1 MKDLTKLKLIFFLKF
16 MAEAMFIPFLAL
28 YYKSLGFNE
37 GIIGLFIAIPPLIGI
52 CLTPIY
58 SIICKN
64 VKVAKNAFSIIS
76 ILSLICMIL
85 YFKFTSFA
93 GLLTVIIL
101 FNIFHANNFGLLEA
115 FASVC
120 ATSNNTDYSKI
131 RVYGSFAYV
140 SGLILSGF
148 IARISSFYYAV
159 LIAGILTIFAIVI
172 SFFLH
177 VTPSNEI
184 VEKRDL
190 RMLFKNKKY
199 FIFII
204 FMALFIGTTNVADDF
219 YSTYLRETKGFSNDT
234 YGYLQA
240 SFIVIEGLVIVF
252 LFSFKKKFKFKH
264 LYFLAIFFPIIRY
277 FLSALNASLPI
288 IVLIGLTRGITWG
301 IHSYLWAQFIVNIV
315 GKKNGTFGVM
325 IAVMTLNFYQAI
337 MKIVLGRVIDMTS
350 YFIFYLIISYILIFV
365 LLYFVVFYHNN
376 DYINNLSEEMKRI
389 KEEIPVSSEEK
400 RAN

>member
-1 MKDLTKLKLIFFLKF
+1 MKDLTKLKIVFFLKF
-16 MAEAMFIPFLAL
+16 LAEAMFIPFLAL
-28 YYKSLGFNE
+28 YYESLGFSE
-37 GIIGLFIAIPPLIGI
+37 ATIGIFIAAPPLIGI

-64 VKVAKNAFSIIS
+64 VKVAKMTFSIIS
-76 ILSLICMIL
+76 ILSLCCMFL
-85 YFKFTSFA
+85 YFKFTSYTS
-93 GLLTVIIL
+93 LLCIIIL

-120 ATSNNTDYSKI
+120 ATNNNTDYSKV

-140 SGLILSGF
+140 IGLVSSGF
-148 IARISSFYYAV
+148 ITRTSSFFISV
-159 LIAGILTIFAIVI
+159 IIAGILTVIAIIF
-172 SFFLH
+172 SFLLK
-177 VTPSNEI
+177 VTPTNEV

-190 RMLFKNKKY
+190 KALFKNKRY

-219 YSTYLRETKGFSNDT
+219 YSTYLSKTKGFSYDS

-240 SFIVIEGLVIVF
+240 SFIVIEGLVIIF
-252 LFSFKKKFKFKH
+252 LFSFRKKFKLRY
-264 LYFLAIFFPIIRY
+264 LYTIAIVFPIIRY
-277 FLSALNASLPI
+277 FLSALNAPLPV

-301 IHSYLWAQFIVNIV
+301 IHSYLWAQFIVNLV

-325 IAVMTLNFYQAI
+325 IAVMTLNLYQAT
-337 MKIVLGRVIDMTS
+337 MKIILGRIIDETS

-365 LLYFVVFYHNN
+365 LLYFIVFFRKN
-376 DYINNLSEEMKRI
+376 DYKNNLT
-389 KEEIPVSSEEK
+389 EEINKIRNE
-400 RAN
+400 

>member
-1 MKDLTKLKLIFFLKF
+1 MKDLTKLKIIFFLKF

-37 GIIGLFIAIPPLIGI
+37 GTIGLFIAIPPLIGI

-58 SIICKN
+58 SIVCKN
-64 VKVAKNAFSIIS
+64 VKVAKMTFSIIS
-76 ILSLICMIL
+76 IISLVCMFL
-85 YFKFTSFA
+85 YFKLTNFA
-93 GLLTVIIL
+93 GLLTVIII
-101 FNIFHANNFGLLEA
+101 FNVFHANNFGLLEA

-120 ATSNNTDYSKI
+120 ATENKTDYSKV

-140 SGLILSGF
+140 FGLILSGF
-148 IARISSFYYAV
+148 LTRINSFFFAII
-159 LIAGILTIFAIVI
+159 IAGVLTALAIII

-177 VTPSNEI
+177 VTPPEKVI
-184 VEKRDL
+184 EKRDL
-190 RMLFKNKKY
+190 KVLFKNKSY

-219 YSTYLRETKGFSNDT
+219 YSTYLKETKGFSNDT

-240 SFIVIEGLVIVF
+240 SFIVIEGLVIIF
-252 LFSFKKKFKFKH
+252 LFSFRKKIKFRY
-264 LYFLAIFFPIIRY
+264 LYFIAIFFPIVRY
-277 FLSALNASLPI
+277 FLSALNAPLPV
-288 IVLIGLTRGITWG
+288 IVAIGLTRGITWG

-365 LLYFVVFYHNN
+365 LLYFVIFYHNN
-376 DYINNLSEEMKRI
+376 DYVNNLDEEVKKLR
-389 KEEIPVSSEEK
+389 EEK
-400 RAN
+400 KA

>member
-1 MKDLTKLKLIFFLKF
+1 MKDLTKLKIIFFLKF

-37 GIIGLFIAIPPLIGI
+37 GTIGLFIAIPPLIGI

-58 SIICKN
+58 SIVCKN
-64 VKVAKNAFSIIS
+64 VKVAKMTFSIIS
-76 ILSLICMIL
+76 IISLVCMFL
-85 YFKFTSFA
+85 YFKLTNFV
-93 GLLTVIIL
+93 GLLTVIII
-101 FNIFHANNFGLLEA
+101 FNVFHANNFGLLEA

-120 ATSNNTDYSKI
+120 ATENNTDYSKV

-140 SGLILSGF
+140 AGLILSGF
-148 IARISSFYYAV
+148 LTRINSFFFSII
-159 LIAGILTIFAIVI
+159 IAGILTALAIII

-177 VTPSNEI
+177 VTPPEKTI
-184 VEKRDL
+184 EKRDL
-190 RMLFKNKKY
+190 KVLFKNRSY

-219 YSTYLRETKGFSNDT
+219 YSTYLKETKGFSNDT

-240 SFIVIEGLVIVF
+240 SFIVIEGLVIIF
-252 LFSFKKKFKFKH
+252 LFSFRKKIKFRY
-264 LYFLAIFFPIIRY
+264 LYFIAIFFPIVRY
-277 FLSALNASLPI
+277 FLSALNAPLPV
-288 IVLIGLTRGITWG
+288 IVAIGLTRGITWG
-301 IHSYLWAQFIVNIV
+301 IHSYLWAQFIVNLV

-325 IAVMTLNFYQAI
+325 IAVMTLNFYQAL

-376 DYINNLSEEMKRI
+376 DYVNNLTEEVKKLR
-389 KEEIPVSSEEK
+389 EEK
-400 RAN
+400 KA

>member
-1 MKDLTKLKLIFFLKF
+1 MKDLTKLKIIFFLKF

-37 GIIGLFIAIPPLIGI
+37 GTIGLFIAIPPLIGI

-58 SIICKN
+58 SIVCKN
-64 VKVAKNAFSIIS
+64 VKVAKMTFSIIS
-76 ILSLICMIL
+76 IISLVCMFL
-85 YFKFTSFA
+85 YFKLTSFA
-93 GLLTVIIL
+93 GLLTVIII
-101 FNIFHANNFGLLEA
+101 FNVFHANNFGLLEA

-120 ATSNNTDYSKI
+120 ATENKTDYSKV

-140 SGLILSGF
+140 TGLILSGF
-148 IARISSFYYAV
+148 LTRINSFFFAII
-159 LIAGILTIFAIVI
+159 IAGVLTALAIII

-177 VTPSNEI
+177 VTPPEKTI
-184 VEKRDL
+184 EKRDL
-190 RMLFKNKKY
+190 KVLFKNKSY

-219 YSTYLRETKGFSNDT
+219 YSTYLKETKGFSNDT

-240 SFIVIEGLVIVF
+240 SFIVIEGLVIIF
-252 LFSFKKKFKFKH
+252 LFSFRKKIKFRY
-264 LYFLAIFFPIIRY
+264 LYFIAIFFPIVRY
-277 FLSALNASLPI
+277 FLSALNAPLPV
-288 IVLIGLTRGITWG
+288 IVAIGLTRGITWG
-301 IHSYLWAQFIVNIV
+301 IHSYLWAQFIVNLV

-365 LLYFVVFYHNN
+365 LLYFFIFYHNN
-376 DYINNLSEEMKRI
+376 DYINNLTEEVKKLR
-389 KEEIPVSSEEK
+389 EEK
-400 RAN
+400 KA

>member
-37 GIIGLFIAIPPLIGI
+37 GTIGLFIAIPPLIGI

-58 SIICKN
+58 SIVCKN
-64 VKVAKNAFSIIS
+64 VKVAKMTFSIIS
-76 ILSLICMIL
+76 IISLVCMFL
-85 YFKFTSFA
+85 YFKLTNFV
-93 GLLTVIIL
+93 GLLTVIII
-101 FNIFHANNFGLLEA
+101 FNVFHANNFGLLEA

-120 ATSNNTDYSKI
+120 ATENKTDYSKV

-140 SGLILSGF
+140 AGLILSGF
-148 IARISSFYYAV
+148 LTRINSFFFAII
-159 LIAGILTIFAIVI
+159 IAGVLTAFAIII

-177 VTPSNEI
+177 VTPPEKAI
-184 VEKRDL
+184 EKRDL
-190 RMLFKNKKY
+190 KVLFKNKSY

-219 YSTYLRETKGFSNDT
+219 YSTYLKETKGFSNDT

-240 SFIVIEGLVIVF
+240 SFIVIEGLVIIF
-252 LFSFKKKFKFKH
+252 LFSFRKKIKFRY
-264 LYFLAIFFPIIRY
+264 LYFIAIFFPIVRY
-277 FLSALNASLPI
+277 FLSALNAPLPVI
-288 IVLIGLTRGITWG
+288 ISIGLTRGITWG

-376 DYINNLSEEMKRI
+376 DYVNNLDEEVKKLR
-389 KEEIPVSSEEK
+389 EEK
-400 RAN
+400 KA

>member
-1 MKDLTKLKLIFFLKF
+1 MKDLTKLKIIFFLKF

-28 YYKSLGFNE
+28 YYKSLGFSE
-37 GIIGLFIAIPPLIGI
+37 TTIGLFIAMPPLIGI

-58 SIICKN
+58 SIVCKN
-64 VKVAKNAFSIIS
+64 VKVAKMTFSIIS
-76 ILSLICMIL
+76 IISLICMFL
-85 YFKFTSFA
+85 YFKLTDFT

-115 FASVC
+115 FSSVC
-120 ATSNNTDYSKI
+120 AANNNTDYSKV

-140 SGLILSGF
+140 AGLILSGF
-148 IARISSFYYAV
+148 LTRMNSYFFAICIAGGLT
-159 LIAGILTIFAIVI
+159 LIAIIF

-177 VTPSNEI
+177 VTPTNEV

-190 RMLFKNKKY
+190 KALFKTRKY

-219 YSTYLRETKGFSNDT
+219 YSTYLKETKGFSNDT

-240 SFIVIEGLVIVF
+240 SFIVVEGLVIIF
-252 LFSFKKKFKFKH
+252 LFSFRKKFKFRH

-277 FLSALNASLPI
+277 FCSALNAPLYV

-315 GKKNGTFGVM
+315 GKKNGTFAVM
-325 IAVMTLNFYQAI
+325 IAVMTLNLYQAI
-337 MKIVLGRVIDMTS
+337 MKIVLGRLIDATS
-350 YFIFYLIISYILIFV
+350 YFIFYLVISYILIFV
-365 LLYFVVFYHNN
+365 LIYFVIVYHNN
-376 DYINNLSEEMKRI
+376 DYVNNLESEIKQKRL
-389 KEEIPVSSEEK
+389 EE
-400 RAN
+400 